1 MPAANISDQAI
12 PCAPRSTAASA
23 PALWM
28 NMNPSADA
36 PSRQVAE
43 HHRAPAIE
51 PLHQRRDSGIVTRL
65 ATPNA
70 AMTAPIW
77 PAVAP

>member
-1 MPAANISDQAI
+1 MPAANVSDQAI
-12 PCAPRSTAASA
+12 PCTPRSTAASA

-36 PSRQVAE
+36 PSSAVPSTIVRRQSS
-43 HHRAPAIE
+43 RFTSGAI
-51 PLHQRRDSGIVTRL
+51 SGIVTRL

-77 PAVAP
+77 LAVAP